1 MGPVLVR
8 TQPRY
13 HSEMSEY
20 GGSHTVTRIILTL
33 ILMASLVLSQ
43 DGSGN
48 GLPAGAE
55 EILSS
60 SYNPDSF
67 SCDNQAYGYYADVES
82 GCEIF
87 HICVPV
93 ESEEEQKTL
102 KYSFFCGNGT
112 VFDQEYLVCNHRD
125 DAFPCEESPSLFG
138 TVPYGEKLEDY

>member
-1 MGPVLVR
+1 MGLVLVR
-8 TQPRY
+8 TQPLQ
-13 HSEMSEY
+13 HSEMENY
-20 GGSHTVTRIILTL
+20 TVTNIIIRLF
-33 ILMASLVLSQ
+33 LMACVVSAQ
-43 DGSGN
+43 DEGSGN
-48 GLPAGAE
+48 GLPAGADS
-55 EILSS
+55 ILSS

-67 SCDNQAYGYYADVES
+67 SCDKQAYGYYADIES

-93 ESEEEQKTL
+93 ESEEEGLTTL

-138 TVPYGEKLEDY
+138 AVPFGEVLEDY